1 MSANIP
7 KNSAQKA
14 RKKARRQAA
23 NTARK
28 RSLTVTNGLLAT
40 GTCCLIVASMLIMY
54 SKTKALTFG
63 MPGGL
68 FLCALGAGCV
78 SATLAASVPLALL
91 SRWYAVKARAPATVF
106 LLCGIFPLV
115 PGAGIYYT
123 AYYFVSGQMALFSAK
138 LAEVIKVALAL
149 SVGIAVV
156 LSVPLPHSHVYGPKG
171 EVEKAAPF
179 SHFRH

>member
-1 MSANIP
+1 MNILLSTLYASLGTLCFAVLFHVP
-7 KNSAQKA
+7 Q
-14 RKKARRQAA
+14 RHYIRCAA
-23 NTARK
+23 VGGVGW
-28 RSLTVTNGLLAT
+28 LVYLLA
-40 GTCCLIVASMLIMY
+40 M
-54 SKTKALTFG
+54 
-63 MPGGL
+63 
-68 FLCALGAGCV
+68 ALGAGCV

-91 SRWYAVKARAPATVF
+91 SRWYAVTARAPATVF

>member
-1 MSANIP
+1 MNILLSTLYASLGTLCFAVLFHVP
-7 KNSAQKA
+7 Q
-14 RKKARRQAA
+14 RHYIRCAA
-23 NTARK
+23 VGGVGW
-28 RSLTVTNGLLAT
+28 LVYLLA
-40 GTCCLIVASMLIMY
+40 M
-54 SKTKALTFG
+54 
-63 MPGGL
+63 
-68 FLCALGAGCV
+68 ALGAGCV

-123 AYYFVSGQMALFSAK
+123 AYYFVSGQMALFLAK

>member
-1 MSANIP
+1 MNILLSTLYASLGTLCFAVLFHVP
-7 KNSAQKA
+7 Q
-14 RKKARRQAA
+14 RHYIRCAA
-23 NTARK
+23 VGGVGW
-28 RSLTVTNGLLAT
+28 LVYLLA
-40 GTCCLIVASMLIMY
+40 M
-54 SKTKALTFG
+54 
-63 MPGGL
+63 
-68 FLCALGAGCV
+68 ALGAGCV

-138 LAEVIKVALAL
+138 LAEVSQVALAL

>member
-1 MSANIP
+1 MGKGAAVNILLSTLYASLGTLCFAVLFHVP
-7 KNSAQKA
+7 
-14 RKKARRQAA
+14 RRHYIRCAA
-23 NTARK
+23 VGGVGW
-28 RSLTVTNGLLAT
+28 LVYLLA
-40 GTCCLIVASMLIMY
+40 M
-54 SKTKALTFG
+54 
-63 MPGGL
+63 
-68 FLCALGAGCV
+68 ALGAGCV

>member
-1 MSANIP
+1 MNILLSTLYASLGTLCFAVLFHVP
-7 KNSAQKA
+7 Q
-14 RKKARRQAA
+14 RHYIRCAA
-23 NTARK
+23 VGGVGW
-28 RSLTVTNGLLAT
+28 LVYLLA
-40 GTCCLIVASMLIMY
+40 M
-54 SKTKALTFG
+54 
-63 MPGGL
+63 
-68 FLCALGAGCV
+68 ALGAGCV

-179 SHFRH
+179 SHFCH

>member
-1 MSANIP
+1 MNILLSTLYASLGTLCFAVLFHVP
-7 KNSAQKA
+7 Q
-14 RKKARRQAA
+14 RHYIRCAA
-23 NTARK
+23 VGGVGW
-28 RSLTVTNGLLAT
+28 LVYLLA
-40 GTCCLIVASMLIMY
+40 M
-54 SKTKALTFG
+54 
-63 MPGGL
+63 
-68 FLCALGAGCV
+68 ALGAGCV
-78 SATLAASVPLALL
+78 SATLVASVPLALL

>member
-1 MSANIP
+1 MNILLSTLYASLGTLCFAVLFHVP
-7 KNSAQKA
+7 Q
-14 RKKARRQAA
+14 RHYIRCAA
-23 NTARK
+23 VGGVGW
-28 RSLTVTNGLLAT
+28 LVYLLA
-40 GTCCLIVASMLIMY
+40 M
-54 SKTKALTFG
+54 
-63 MPGGL
+63 
-68 FLCALGAGCV
+68 ALGAGCV

-171 EVEKAAPF
+171 EEEKAAPF

>member
-1 MSANIP
+1 MNILLSTLYASLGTLCFAVLFHVP
-7 KNSAQKA
+7 Q
-14 RKKARRQAA
+14 RHYIRCAA
-23 NTARK
+23 VGGVGWLAY
-28 RSLTVTNGLLAT
+28 LLA
-40 GTCCLIVASMLIMY
+40 M
-54 SKTKALTFG
+54 
-63 MPGGL
+63 
-68 FLCALGAGCV
+68 ALGAGCV

>member
-1 MSANIP
+1 MNILLSTLYASLGTLCFAVLFHVP
-7 KNSAQKA
+7 Q
-14 RKKARRQAA
+14 RHYIRCAA
-23 NTARK
+23 VGGVGW
-28 RSLTVTNGLLAT
+28 LVYLLA
-40 GTCCLIVASMLIMY
+40 M
-54 SKTKALTFG
+54 
-63 MPGGL
+63 
-68 FLCALGAGCV
+68 ALGAGCV

-138 LAEVIKVALAL
+138 LAEVNKVALAL

>member
-1 MSANIP
+1 MNILLSTLYASLGTLCFAVLFHVP
-7 KNSAQKA
+7 Q
-14 RKKARRQAA
+14 RHYIRCAA
-23 NTARK
+23 VGGVGW
-28 RSLTVTNGLLAT
+28 LVYLLA
-40 GTCCLIVASMLIMY
+40 M
-54 SKTKALTFG
+54 
-63 MPGGL
+63 
-68 FLCALGAGCV
+68 ALGAGCV

-156 LSVPLPHSHVYGPKG
+156 LSVQLPHSHVYGPKG

>member
-1 MSANIP
+1 MGKGTAVNILLSTLYASLGTLCFAVLFHVP
-7 KNSAQKA
+7 Q
-14 RKKARRQAA
+14 RHYIRCAA
-23 NTARK
+23 VGGVGW
-28 RSLTVTNGLLAT
+28 LVYLLA
-40 GTCCLIVASMLIMY
+40 M
-54 SKTKALTFG
+54 
-63 MPGGL
+63 
-68 FLCALGAGCV
+68 ALGAGCV
-78 SATLAASVPLALL
+78 SATLAASVPLALI

>member
-1 MSANIP
+1 MNILLSTLYASLGTLCFAVLFHVP
-7 KNSAQKA
+7 Q
-14 RKKARRQAA
+14 RHYIRCAA
-23 NTARK
+23 VGGVGW
-28 RSLTVTNGLLAT
+28 LVYLLA
-40 GTCCLIVASMLIMY
+40 M
-54 SKTKALTFG
+54 
-63 MPGGL
+63 
-68 FLCALGAGCV
+68 ALGAGCV

-171 EVEKAAPF
+171 EVEKAAQF

>member
-1 MSANIP
+1 MNILLSTLYASLGTLCFAVLFHVP
-7 KNSAQKA
+7 Q
-14 RKKARRQAA
+14 RHYIRCAA
-23 NTARK
+23 VGGVGW
-28 RSLTVTNGLLAT
+28 LVYLLA
-40 GTCCLIVASMLIMY
+40 M
-54 SKTKALTFG
+54 
-63 MPGGL
+63 
-68 FLCALGAGCV
+68 ALGAGCV

-123 AYYFVSGQMALFSAK
+123 AYYFVSGQMTLFSAK

>member
-1 MSANIP
+1 MGKGTAVNILLSTLYASLGTLCFAVLFHVP
-7 KNSAQKA
+7 Q
-14 RKKARRQAA
+14 RHYIRCAA
-23 NTARK
+23 VGGVGW
-28 RSLTVTNGLLAT
+28 LVYLLA
-40 GTCCLIVASMLIMY
+40 M
-54 SKTKALTFG
+54 
-63 MPGGL
+63 
-68 FLCALGAGCV
+68 ALGAGCV

-123 AYYFVSGQMALFSAK
+123 AYYFVSGQMALFLAK

>member
-1 MSANIP
+1 MNILLSTLYASLGTLCFAVLFHVP
-7 KNSAQKA
+7 Q
-14 RKKARRQAA
+14 RHYIRCAA
-23 NTARK
+23 VGGVGW
-28 RSLTVTNGLLAT
+28 LVYLLA
-40 GTCCLIVASMLIMY
+40 M
-54 SKTKALTFG
+54 
-63 MPGGL
+63 
-68 FLCALGAGCV
+68 ALGAGCV
-78 SATLAASVPLALL
+78 SAMLAASVPLALL

-171 EVEKAAPF
+171 EVEKAVPF

>member
-1 MSANIP
+1 MRKGTAVNILLSTLYASLGTLCFAVLFHVP
-7 KNSAQKA
+7 Q
-14 RKKARRQAA
+14 RHYIRCAA
-23 NTARK
+23 VGGVGW
-28 RSLTVTNGLLAT
+28 LVYLLA
-40 GTCCLIVASMLIMY
+40 M
-54 SKTKALTFG
+54 
-63 MPGGL
+63 
-68 FLCALGAGCV
+68 ALGAGCV

-171 EVEKAAPF
+171 EVDKAAPF

>member
-1 MSANIP
+1 MNILLSTLYASLGTLCFAVLFHVP
-7 KNSAQKA
+7 Q
-14 RKKARRQAA
+14 RHYIRCAA
-23 NTARK
+23 VGGVGW
-28 RSLTVTNGLLAT
+28 LVYLLA
-40 GTCCLIVASMLIMY
+40 M
-54 SKTKALTFG
+54 
-63 MPGGL
+63 
-68 FLCALGAGCV
+68 ALGAGCV

-171 EVEKAAPF
+171 EVEKAASF

>member
-1 MSANIP
+1 MGKGAAVNILLSTLYASLGTLCFAVLFHVP
-7 KNSAQKA
+7 Q
-14 RKKARRQAA
+14 RHYIRCAA
-23 NTARK
+23 VGGVGW
-28 RSLTVTNGLLAT
+28 LVYLLA
-40 GTCCLIVASMLIMY
+40 I
-54 SKTKALTFG
+54 
-63 MPGGL
+63 
-68 FLCALGAGCV
+68 ALGAGCV

>member
-1 MSANIP
+1 MNILLSTLYASLGTLCFAVLFHVP
-7 KNSAQKA
+7 Q
-14 RKKARRQAA
+14 RHYIRCAA
-23 NTARK
+23 VGGVGW
-28 RSLTVTNGLLAT
+28 LVYLLAM
-40 GTCCLIVASMLIMY
+40 AR
-54 SKTKALTFG
+54 
-63 MPGGL
+63 
-68 FLCALGAGCV
+68 GAGCV
-78 SATLAASVPLALL
+78 RATLAASVPLALL

>member
-1 MSANIP
+1 M
-7 KNSAQKA
+7 
-14 RKKARRQAA
+14 
-23 NTARK
+23 
-28 RSLTVTNGLLAT
+28 VYLLA
-40 GTCCLIVASMLIMY
+40 M
-54 SKTKALTFG
+54 
-63 MPGGL
+63 
-68 FLCALGAGCV
+68 ALGAGCV

>member
-1 MSANIP
+1 MNILLSTLYASLGTLCFAVLFHVP
-7 KNSAQKA
+7 Q
-14 RKKARRQAA
+14 RHYIRCAA
-23 NTARK
+23 VGGVGW
-28 RSLTVTNGLLAT
+28 LVYLLA
-40 GTCCLIVASMLIMY
+40 M
-54 SKTKALTFG
+54 
-63 MPGGL
+63 
-68 FLCALGAGCV
+68 ALGAGCV

-156 LSVPLPHSHVYGPKG
+156 LSVPRPHSHVYGPKG

>member
-1 MSANIP
+1 MNILLSTLYASLGTLCFAVLFHVP
-7 KNSAQKA
+7 Q
-14 RKKARRQAA
+14 RHYIRCAA
-23 NTARK
+23 VGGVGW
-28 RSLTVTNGLLAT
+28 LVYLLA
-40 GTCCLIVASMLIMY
+40 M
-54 SKTKALTFG
+54 
-63 MPGGL
+63 
-68 FLCALGAGCV
+68 ALGAGCV
-78 SATLAASVPLALL
+78 SATLAAS
-91 SRWYAVKARAPATVF
+91 AVKARAPATVF

>member
-1 MSANIP
+1 MNILLSTLYASLGTLCFAVLFHVP
-7 KNSAQKA
+7 Q
-14 RKKARRQAA
+14 RHYIRCAA
-23 NTARK
+23 VGGVGW
-28 RSLTVTNGLLAT
+28 LVYLLA
-40 GTCCLIVASMLIMY
+40 M
-54 SKTKALTFG
+54 
-63 MPGGL
+63 
-68 FLCALGAGCV
+68 ALGAGCV

-156 LSVPLPHSHVYGPKG
+156 LSVPLPHSHVYL
-171 EVEKAAPF
+171 
-179 SHFRH
+179 SLIHI

>member
-1 MSANIP
+1 MNILLSTLYASLGTLCFAVLFHVP
-7 KNSAQKA
+7 Q
-14 RKKARRQAA
+14 RHYIRCAA
-23 NTARK
+23 VGGVGW
-28 RSLTVTNGLLAT
+28 LVYLLA
-40 GTCCLIVASMLIMY
+40 M
-54 SKTKALTFG
+54 
-63 MPGGL
+63 
-68 FLCALGAGCV
+68 ALGAGCV
-78 SATLAASVPLALL
+78 SATLAASVPFALL

>member
-1 MSANIP
+1 MNILLSTLYASLGTLCFAVLFHVP
-7 KNSAQKA
+7 Q
-14 RKKARRQAA
+14 RHYIRCAA
-23 NTARK
+23 VGGVGW
-28 RSLTVTNGLLAT
+28 LVYLLA
-40 GTCCLIVASMLIMY
+40 M
-54 SKTKALTFG
+54 
-63 MPGGL
+63 
-68 FLCALGAGCV
+68 ALGASCV

>member
-1 MSANIP
+1 MGKGTAVNILLSTLYASLGTLCFAVLFHVP
-7 KNSAQKA
+7 Q
-14 RKKARRQAA
+14 RHYIRCAA
-23 NTARK
+23 VGGVGW
-28 RSLTVTNGLLAT
+28 LVYLLA
-40 GTCCLIVASMLIMY
+40 M
-54 SKTKALTFG
+54 
-63 MPGGL
+63 
-68 FLCALGAGCV
+68 ALGAGCV

-138 LAEVIKVALAL
+138 PAEVIKVALAL

>member
-1 MSANIP
+1 MGKGTAVNILLSTLYASLGTLCFAVLFHVP
-7 KNSAQKA
+7 Q
-14 RKKARRQAA
+14 RHYIRCAA
-23 NTARK
+23 VGGVGW
-28 RSLTVTNGLLAT
+28 LVYLLA
-40 GTCCLIVASMLIMY
+40 M
-54 SKTKALTFG
+54 
-63 MPGGL
+63 
-68 FLCALGAGCV
+68 ALGAGCV

-138 LAEVIKVALAL
+138 LAEVIKVALAR

>member
-1 MSANIP
+1 MGKGTAVNILLSTLYASLGTLCFAVLFHVP
-7 KNSAQKA
+7 Q
-14 RKKARRQAA
+14 RHYIRCAA
-23 NTARK
+23 VGGVGW
-28 RSLTVTNGLLAT
+28 LVYLLA
-40 GTCCLIVASMLIMY
+40 M
-54 SKTKALTFG
+54 
-63 MPGGL
+63 
-68 FLCALGAGCV
+68 ALGAGCG

>member
-1 MSANIP
+1 MGKGTAVNILLSTLYASLGTLCFAVLFHVP
-7 KNSAQKA
+7 Q
-14 RKKARRQAA
+14 RHYIRCAA
-23 NTARK
+23 VGGGGW
-28 RSLTVTNGLLAT
+28 LVYLLA
-40 GTCCLIVASMLIMY
+40 M
-54 SKTKALTFG
+54 
-63 MPGGL
+63 
-68 FLCALGAGCV
+68 ALGAGCV

>member
-1 MSANIP
+1 MNILLSTLYASLGTLCFAVLFHVP
-7 KNSAQKA
+7 Q
-14 RKKARRQAA
+14 RHYIRCAA
-23 NTARK
+23 VGGVGW
-28 RSLTVTNGLLAT
+28 LVYLLA
-40 GTCCLIVASMLIMY
+40 M
-54 SKTKALTFG
+54 
-63 MPGGL
+63 
-68 FLCALGAGCV
+68 ALGAGCV
-78 SATLAASVPLALL
+78 SATLAASVPLALI
-91 SRWYAVKARAPATVF
+91 SRWYAVKVRAPATVF

>member
-1 MSANIP
+1 MGKGAAVNILLSTLYASLGTLCFAVLFHVP
-7 KNSAQKA
+7 Q
-14 RKKARRQAA
+14 RHYIRCAA
-23 NTARK
+23 VGGVGW
-28 RSLTVTNGLLAT
+28 LVYLLA
-40 GTCCLIVASMLIMY
+40 M
-54 SKTKALTFG
+54 
-63 MPGGL
+63 
-68 FLCALGAGCV
+68 ALGAGCV

>member
-1 MSANIP
+1 MNILLSTLYASLGTLCFAVLFHVP
-7 KNSAQKA
+7 Q
-14 RKKARRQAA
+14 RHYIRCAA
-23 NTARK
+23 VGGVGW
-28 RSLTVTNGLLAT
+28 LVYLLA
-40 GTCCLIVASMLIMY
+40 M
-54 SKTKALTFG
+54 
-63 MPGGL
+63 
-68 FLCALGAGCV
+68 ALGAGCV

-106 LLCGIFPLV
+106 LLCSIFPLV